1 MCDFE
6 IADDNG
12 TITYIC
18 AKCRT
23 EAIEIYC
30 REKGCPKEYVKEH
43 CIIRH
48 FWNPKILKGEKY
60 GKM

>member
-1 MCDFE
+1 MYDFE
-6 IADDNG
+6 FADDNG

-23 EAIEIYC
+23 EAVKIYC
-30 REKGCPKEYVKEH
+30 REKGCPKEYVEKH

-48 FWNPKILKGEKY
+48 A
-60 GKM
+60 KMQKLAK

>member
-6 IADDNG
+6 IVDDNG

-18 AKCRT
+18 AKCRS

-30 REKGCPKEYVKEH
+30 HEKGCRKEYVKAH
-43 CIIRH
+43 CIVRICNLLRSTK
-48 FWNPKILKGEKY
+48 W
-60 GKM
+60 